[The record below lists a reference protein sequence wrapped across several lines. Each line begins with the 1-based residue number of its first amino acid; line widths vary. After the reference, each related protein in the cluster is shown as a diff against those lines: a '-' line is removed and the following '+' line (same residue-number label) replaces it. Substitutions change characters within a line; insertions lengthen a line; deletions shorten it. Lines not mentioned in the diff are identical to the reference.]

1 MADLKLDAT
10 LSLDIEDIKDAVEDI
25 VVEAVQ
31 DTLAVESAEV
41 AADFVNDVEELTKKV
56 EALEDTLHK
65 LTLQLSRPIF
75 LTPAKGPMEGQS
87 DFWAGRGPDYPES

>member
-10 LSLDIEDIKDAVEDI
+10 LSLDIEDIKDAIKDI

-31 DTLAVESAEV
+31 DTLADETAE
-41 AADFVNDVEELTKKV
+41 AQADLTNDVEELTKTV
-56 EALEDTLHK
+56 EALDDTLHK
-65 LTLQLSRPIF
+65 LTRQLSRPIF

-87 DFWAGRGPDYPES
+87 DFWATEEPDYPKS

>member
-1 MADLKLDAT
+1 
-10 LSLDIEDIKDAVEDI
+10 
-25 VVEAVQ
+25 VQ

-65 LTLQLSRPIF
+65 LTRQLSRPIF

>member
-56 EALEDTLHK
+56 EVLEDTLHK
-65 LTLQLSRPIF
+65 LTRQLSRPIF

>member
-65 LTLQLSRPIF
+65 LTRQLSRPIF